1 MIVSGIIFLK
11 RGLEA
16 SKLPPLSGW
25 ENELSALVLAI
36 QKYRPDFLKLQVS
49 ESYLRTEVVSEA
61 WVINL
66 FIF

>member
-1 MIVSGIIFLK
+1 MIVSGIICLK

-25 ENELSALVLAI
+25 NNRWRNELSALVLAI

-49 ESYLRTEVVSEA
+49 ESYLRTVR
-61 WVINL
+61 
-66 FIF
+66 